1 MPLVPVDRLT
11 GKPKALAEF
20 TDREAEH
27 WADQIIGEQKTAKM
41 LNGLRDPAALD
52 AADAMAKQ
60 RNLRALRQR
69 IADARLAL
77 GAK

>member
-20 TDREAEH
+20 SDTEAEH
-27 WADQIIGEQKTAKM
+27 WADQIINEQKTAKM

-52 AADAMAKQ
+52 KADALAKQ
-60 RNLRALRQR
+60 RNLVAVRQR